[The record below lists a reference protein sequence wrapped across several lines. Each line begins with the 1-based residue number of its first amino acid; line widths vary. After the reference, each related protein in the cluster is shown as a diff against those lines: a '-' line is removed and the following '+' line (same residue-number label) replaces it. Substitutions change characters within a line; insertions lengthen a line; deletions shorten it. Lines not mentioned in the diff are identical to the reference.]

1 MPSGLAALL
10 DDIATITK
18 MAAASVDDIGAAAAK
33 AGTKAAG
40 VVVDD
45 AAVTP
50 RYVTGFTPQRELPII
65 WAIAKGSLKNK
76 LLILLPAAMLLTAF
90 LPWAITPLLMIGG
103 AFLCFEGAEKLIEA
117 FGGEKHG
124 ETIENVVT
132 DPEAFEKERVAGA
145 VRTDFILSAEIMA
158 IALDT
163 VKESGLIEQGVT
175 LAVVAIGITVLVYGA
190 VGLIVKMDDIGLH
203 LAERADKGSQAL
215 GRGLLLA
222 MPKVMA
228 ALSVIGIAAML
239 WVGGQIVLHGA
250 GLMGLHGPEELV
262 HAIGTGAGTMLPAA
276 SGIVTW
282 IVEAALAGVFGVVLG
297 AIIAFIVHQVQK
309 ARGKGH

>member
-10 DDIATITK
+10 DDIASITK

-33 AGTKAAG
+33 AGSKAAG

-50 RYVTGFTPQRELPII
+50 RYVTGFTPARELPII
-65 WAIAKGSLKNK
+65 WAIAKGSLRNK
-76 LLILLPAAMLLTAF
+76 LLILLPAAMLLSAF
-90 LPWAITPLLMIGG
+90 LPWAITPLLMLGG
-103 AFLCFEGAEKLIEA
+103 AFLCFEGAEKVIEA
-117 FGGEKHG
+117 FGGAKHG
-124 ETIENVVT
+124 ETVEDVIT

-163 VKESGLIEQGVT
+163 VKDSGIVQQGVT
-175 LAVVAIGITVLVYGA
+175 LAVVAVGITVLVYGA

-203 LAERADKGSQAL
+203 LAERADKASQAF
-215 GRGLLLA
+215 GRGLLIA

-228 ALSVIGIAAML
+228 GLSVIGIAAML

-262 HAIGTGAGTMLPAA
+262 HGIGHGAGELVPAA
-276 SGIVTW
+276 AGAVTW
-282 IVEAALAGVFGVVLG
+282 VVQAALSGVFGLFLG
-297 AIIAFIVHQVQK
+297 GIIAAIVHQVQK
-309 ARGKGH
+309 ARGKAH

>member
-76 LLILLPAAMLLTAF
+76 LLILLPAAMLLSAF

-103 AFLCFEGAEKLIEA
+103 AFLCFEGAEKVMEA
-117 FGGEKHG
+117 LGGAKHG
-124 ETIENVVT
+124 ETIEDVIRNRHDFRREDEVGAHRARHT
-132 DPEAFEKERVAGA
+132 FLLERL
-145 VRTDFILSAEIMA
+145 R
-158 IALDT
+158 
-163 VKESGLIEQGVT
+163 
-175 LAVVAIGITVLVYGA
+175 IG
-190 VGLIVKMDDIGLH
+190 DDILDGL
-203 LAERADKGSQAL
+203 AML
-215 GRGLLLA
+215 GAAKRRGL
-222 MPKVMA
+222 P
-228 ALSVIGIAAML
+228 
-239 WVGGQIVLHGA
+239 VL
-250 GLMGLHGPEELV
+250 
-262 HAIGTGAGTMLPAA
+262 
-276 SGIVTW
+276 
-282 IVEAALAGVFGVVLG
+282 
-297 AIIAFIVHQVQK
+297 
-309 ARGKGH
+309 RRR